1 MNFTHFALFF
11 AYEFAAFRIVFCI
24 WIWRISHCFL
34 HVNFTHFALFFAYEF
49 NAFRTVFCMFFHLR
63 VGTLRP
69 IRFRDHFVP
78 RRVWRWGHPRSL
90 APIWRPRSRDLLK
103 RLLAFL
109 CCEKHAHAFCP
120 SWFGFYSPPEGERWK
135 NRWNFRADSAATRPP
150 PGKTRIFIETKIIFP
165 VHFPVRFCQT
175 DQSKIC
181 LIFVDCKILTRFFR
195 PHKIHTERFVCS
207 FWDEFRYFQYPVKRY
222 FPIFFLIFRLFFNSF
237 SPFFA

>member
-1 MNFTHFALFF
+1 MNFTHFAP
-11 AYEFAAFRIVFCI
+11 
-24 WIWRISHCFL
+24 
-34 HVNFTHFALFFAYEF
+34 FFAYEF
-49 NAFRTVFCMFFHLR
+49 NVFRTVFCIFFHLR

-109 CCEKHAHAFCP
+109 CCKKHAHAFCP

-135 NRWNFRADSAATRPP
+135 NRWNLRADSAATRPP

-165 VHFPVRFCQT
+165 VHF
-175 DQSKIC
+175 
-181 LIFVDCKILTRFFR
+181 
-195 PHKIHTERFVCS
+195 
-207 FWDEFRYFQYPVKRY
+207 
-222 FPIFFLIFRLFFNSF
+222 FL
-237 SPFFA
+237 PFFAKPTRAKFAWFLLIVKFWRVFSVHTKYILKDLCAAFETNSDIFNIRSNVIFPSFF